1 MLLTGNRFR
10 KVVLTTLFRRTSLS
24 YSVSYSMPSAYA
36 GFVFVNC
43 RRCVMSYYR
52 FLLASALVPAAF
64 FAFPS
69 SPEAAALSY
78 GHTSAADYTH
88 THTSTLSAEPA
99 SRFIDMAHSYKT
111 AAVCFLGYGDCDPNV
126 GFGSGGENYSVDS
139 AQQCLNEG
147 FSRQN
152 CSSLQAV
159 DEVCPYN
166 SAYGK
171 GCKCASNLVT
181 CPAGQ
186 VGVGESCGGK
196 YASCQCDP
204 ALVSCASN
212 QTGQGASC
220 GGKYQSC
227 VCKSEYQYNSSNC
240 TSPRSV
246 SGESCGGKYTGCV
259 CPSGVSAGTYGCA
272 EYYGSPCSSVCKT
285 AYTDNCHNRNDNN
298 SAVYGCMKYWD
309 DCSTKCETPYTDN
322 CRNRT
327 AVISGCPTNATCT
340 YFSDCSA
347 KISGWSCDSGYKAS
361 GNSCVIETEPC
372 NVGSI
377 YYADGTCL
385 SAENHNADRT
395 VLGIVVYMNPN
406 GVGGQIM
413 APWPIN
419 KYGNKS
425 SSEASRVYWALGYID
440 ILDIPNYTDS
450 ISASQDYDSCGNTD
464 KIVAQCD
471 ARYCEAAWAVRK
483 YYVTDETYGKWCLP
497 AAGILENIYNNQD
510 AIQTAIAKVGGVEYS
525 GSFSSSESN
534 YAYVWYYG
542 LSSIYKNTSGDVYPV
557 LEF

>member
-10 KVVLTTLFRRTSLS
+10 KVVLTTLFRWASLS
-24 YSVSYSMPSAYA
+24 YSVSYSMPSAHA

-43 RRCVMSYYR
+43 RRCAMSYSR
-52 FLLASALVPAAF
+52 FLLASALVPAAL

-69 SPEAAALSY
+69 SPEAAALSH
-78 GHTSAADYTH
+78 GHASTADCTH

-99 SRFIDMAHSYKT
+99 SRFIDMSHSYKT
-111 AAVCFLGYGDCDPNV
+111 AAVCFLGYGDCGDA
-126 GFGSGGENYSVDS
+126 GFGSMNGDDGYQIDT
-139 AQQCLNEG
+139 AQQCQNEG
-147 FSRQN
+147 FSWQN

-196 YASCQCDP
+196 YAKCE
-204 ALVSCASN
+204 
-212 QTGQGASC
+212 
-220 GGKYQSC
+220 C
-227 VCKSEYQYNSSNC
+227 VA
-240 TSPRSV
+240 
-246 SGESCGGKYTGCV
+246 
-259 CPSGVSAGTYGCA
+259 GVSAGAYGCK
-272 EYYGSPCSSVCKT
+272 EYYPSPCSSVCKT
-285 AYTDNCHNRNDNN
+285 AYTDNCHERTDNN
-298 SAVYGCMKYWD
+298 SAVYGCMKYWS
-309 DCSTKCETPYTDN
+309 DCSSKCETPYKDN

-327 AVISGCPTNATCT
+327 AVISSCPVNATCT

-347 KISGWSCDSGYKAS
+347 KISGWSCKSGYTKS

-413 APWPIN
+413 APWPID

-425 SSEASRVYWALGYID
+425 SSEASRVYWSLGYID

-534 YAYVWYYG
+534 YSWVWYSDSYG
-542 LSSIYKNTSGDVYPV
+542 LGSIYKNMSGDVYPV